1 MKLDTSIWIA
11 SKSRW
16 AHLTKVIDLP
26 SVPRCGEYKKFN
38 NREVGDYFNWRVTEI
53 YYHENGQI
61 EIWTELLDN
70 IDNRGYSFESEE
82 EFDEYYNAYI
92 AEGWV
97 CKRGPRENT
106 RYKANLD
113 MPRG

>member
-1 MKLDTSIWIA
+1 M
-11 SKSRW
+11 
-16 AHLTKVIDLP
+16 
-26 SVPRCGEYKKFN
+26 KFN